1 MPNISYFSVSSV
13 NHQPKYRAMKRII
26 PFLFI
31 CSVAASGH
39 GQTIEDEPFYDI
51 VSPDHVVGNDQVPDF
66 YNTDVSLERYFV
78 TRLKHRKDILEGLN
92 EIVKAEKIRNAV
104 ILTGIGSVTNYHIH
118 VVDNST
124 FPSKNVFIK
133 KDIPMDV
140 TNITGYIVDGRVHC
154 HITLSDENMAIG
166 GHLEPGTRVFTFCI
180 ITIGIL
186 NDDSSLKR
194 FDDSTLR

>member
-1 MPNISYFSVSSV
+1 MS
-13 NHQPKYRAMKRII
+13 RLI
-26 PFLFI
+26 PFLI
-31 CSVAASGH
+31 LCLLTAASN
-39 GQTIEDEPFYDI
+39 GQTIEDEPFFDI
-51 VSPDHVVGNDQVPDF
+51 VTPDHVVGNDKVPDF
-66 YNTDVSLERYFV
+66 YNTDVSFEGYFI

-92 EIVKAEKIRNAV
+92 EIVKAEKIKNAV
-104 ILTGIGSVTNYHIH
+104 ILTGIGSVINYHIH
-118 VVDNST
+118 VVDNQT
-124 FPSKNVFIK
+124 FPSENVFVK

-166 GHLEPGTRVFTFCI
+166 GHLEPGTQVFTFCI

-194 FDDSTLR
+194 FDDKTLR

>member
-1 MPNISYFSVSSV
+1 
-13 NHQPKYRAMKRII
+13 MKRLI

-31 CSVAASGH
+31 CSVAASGLC
-39 GQTIEDEPFYDI
+39 QTIEDEPFYDI
-51 VSPDHVVGNDQVPDF
+51 VTPDDVVGNDKVPDF
-66 YNTDVSLERYFV
+66 YNTDVSFERYFV
-78 TRLKHRKDILEGLN
+78 TRLKHRKDILEGLK

-124 FPSKNVFIK
+124 FPSENVFIRQ
-133 KDIPMDV
+133 DNPMDV

-186 NDDSSLKR
+186 NDGASLKR
-194 FDDSTLR
+194 FDDSSLR

>member
-1 MPNISYFSVSSV
+1 MYLSVTSM
-13 NHQPKYRAMKRII
+13 NHQPKHWAMKRII

-51 VSPDHVVGNDQVPDF
+51 VTPDHVVGNDQVPDF
-66 YNTDVSLERYFV
+66 YNTDVSFQRYFV

-104 ILTGIGSVTNYHIH
+104 ILTGIGSVTNFHIH

>member
-1 MPNISYFSVSSV
+1 
-13 NHQPKYRAMKRII
+13 MKRLI
-26 PFLFI
+26 PILML
-31 CSVAASGH
+31 CSVVASGH
-39 GQTIEDEPFYDI
+39 GQTIEDEPFFNI
-51 VSPDHVVGNDQVPDF
+51 ITPDHVAVNDEVPDF
-66 YNTDVSLERYFV
+66 YNTDVSFERYFI
-78 TRLKHRKDILEGLN
+78 TRLKHQKDILEGLN
-92 EIVKAEKIRNAV
+92 EIVKAEKIKNAV

-118 VVDNST
+118 VVDNKT
-124 FPSKNVFIK
+124 FPSENVFIK